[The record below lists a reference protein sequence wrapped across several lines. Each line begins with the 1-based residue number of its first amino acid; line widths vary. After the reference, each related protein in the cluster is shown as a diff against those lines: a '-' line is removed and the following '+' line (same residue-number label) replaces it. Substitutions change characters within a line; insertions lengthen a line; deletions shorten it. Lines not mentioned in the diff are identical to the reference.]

1 MTKSVLRE
9 WVVDGNSYME
19 PEDYDFL
26 PDSDDF
32 FSESS
37 DGNKSDEPVPLY
49 VGNSEKCF
57 FTT

>member
-9 WVVDGNSYME
+9 WVVDGNSYTE